1 MNLRIP
7 GPIPVPDDILD
18 EMSRPMINHRGP
30 EYKDLLFSTTDRLK
44 RVFETEGDV
53 WIITG
58 SGTAAMEA
66 AVVNTLSPGDRV
78 INATIGVFGNRF
90 TDIASVFGAD
100 VVTLS
105 FPFGEV
111 IDLDLLRKTLED
123 NPDTKAVMVTHNE
136 TSTGVTNDIEAVAG
150 VVKGEFDKLLIVD
163 GISSVASI
171 PISTDAW
178 GLDVVATAS
187 QKGWML
193 PPGFAFLSFGERAWQ
208 AHAEAKMPRFYFDVA
223 QYKKYYE
230 IGQPPFTPSVS
241 VMFALDVALDQL
253 LSEGMGSVYERHAA
267 IGQFTRDGVRKL
279 GLDLF
284 PRDEGSASNTVTA
297 VSVPDG
303 VDAAALVA
311 NLRTEHGVII
321 SGGQASLA
329 GKIFRIGH
337 MGRTTEAKSR
347 RRWTRWRMCCRGWVA
362 RRGAGLAPSLS
373 FAPSRPPF
381 RRLWLANHA
390 SDRDLC
396 SICPWCSGTSR
407 SRIGRSPIVWFCWQR
422 EMSHRGDW
430 CLCPA
435 PLKGDSGHSCV
446 GSRICSPIP

>member
-66 AVVNTLSPGDRV
+66 AVVNTLSPGDKV

-105 FPFGEV
+105 FPFGEA
-111 IDLDLLRKTLED
+111 IDLDILRKTLEEY
-123 NPDTKAVMVTHNE
+123 PDTKAVMVTHNE
-136 TSTGVTNDIEAVAG
+136 TSTGVVNDLEAVAG
-150 VVKGEFDKLLIVD
+150 VVKGEFDKLVLVD

-267 IGQFTRDGVRKL
+267 IGQFTRDGVKKL

-284 PRDEGSASNTVTA
+284 PRDESTASNTVTA
-297 VSVPDG
+297 VTVPDG
-303 VDAAALVA
+303 VDATALVA
-311 NLRTEHGVII
+311 NLRTEHGVVI

-337 MGRTTEAKSR
+337 MGRTTEGEIQDTLDALEDVLP
-347 RRWTRWRMCCRGWVA
+347 G
-362 RRGAGLAPSLS
+362 
-373 FAPSRPPF
+373 
-381 RRLWLANHA
+381 
-390 SDRDLC
+390 
-396 SICPWCSGTSR
+396 
-407 SRIGRSPIVWFCWQR
+407 
-422 EMSHRGDW
+422 
-430 CLCPA
+430 
-435 PLKGDSGHSCV
+435 V
-446 GSRICSPIP
+446 GFGG

>member
-44 RVFETEGDV
+44 RVFETKGDV

-66 AVVNTLSPGDRV
+66 AVVNTLSPGDKV

-100 VVTLS
+100 VITLS
-105 FPFGEV
+105 FPFGEA
-111 IDLDLLRKTLED
+111 IDLDILRKTLED

-136 TSTGVTNDIEAVAG
+136 TSTGVANDLEAVAG
-150 VVKGEFDKLLIVD
+150 VVKGEFDKLILVD

-208 AHAEAKMPRFYFDVA
+208 SHAEAKMPRFYFDVA

-253 LSEGMGSVYERHAA
+253 LSEGMGTVYERHAA
-267 IGQFTRDGVRKL
+267 IGQFTRDGVKKL

-284 PRDEGSASNTVTA
+284 PRDESTASNTVTA
-297 VSVPDG
+297 VTVPGG

-311 NLRTEHGVII
+311 NLRTEHGVVI

-337 MGRTTEAKSR
+337 MGRTTEDEIQDVLDALEDVLP
-347 RRWTRWRMCCRGWVA
+347 G
-362 RRGAGLAPSLS
+362 
-373 FAPSRPPF
+373 
-381 RRLWLANHA
+381 
-390 SDRDLC
+390 
-396 SICPWCSGTSR
+396 
-407 SRIGRSPIVWFCWQR
+407 
-422 EMSHRGDW
+422 
-430 CLCPA
+430 
-435 PLKGDSGHSCV
+435 V
-446 GSRICSPIP
+446 GFGG

>member
-1 MNLRIP
+1 M
-7 GPIPVPDDILD
+7 
-18 EMSRPMINHRGP
+18 
-30 EYKDLLFSTTDRLK
+30 
-44 RVFETEGDV
+44 
-53 WIITG
+53 
-58 SGTAAMEA
+58 
-66 AVVNTLSPGDRV
+66 
-78 INATIGVFGNRF
+78 
-90 TDIASVFGAD
+90 
-100 VVTLS
+100 
-105 FPFGEV
+105 
-111 IDLDLLRKTLED
+111 
-123 NPDTKAVMVTHNE
+123 
-136 TSTGVTNDIEAVAG
+136 
-150 VVKGEFDKLLIVD
+150 KGEFDKLLLVD

-267 IGQFTRDGVRKL
+267 IGQFTRDGVRNL

-284 PRDEGSASNTVTA
+284 PRDESSASNTVTA
-297 VSVPDG
+297 VTVPDG

-311 NLRTEHGVII
+311 NLRTEHGVVI

-337 MGRTTEAKSR
+337 MGRTTEGEIQDVLDALEDVLPR
-347 RRWTRWRMCCRGWVA
+347 
-362 RRGAGLAPSLS
+362 
-373 FAPSRPPF
+373 
-381 RRLWLANHA
+381 
-390 SDRDLC
+390 
-396 SICPWCSGTSR
+396 
-407 SRIGRSPIVWFCWQR
+407 
-422 EMSHRGDW
+422 
-430 CLCPA
+430 
-435 PLKGDSGHSCV
+435 V
-446 GSRICSPIP
+446 GG

>member
-66 AVVNTLSPGDRV
+66 AVVNTLSPGDTV

-90 TDIASVFGAD
+90 TDIAAVFGAD
-100 VVTLS
+100 VITLS
-105 FPFGEV
+105 FPFGEA
-111 IDLDLLRKTLED
+111 IDLDILRKSLQD
-123 NPDTKAVMVTHNE
+123 NPDTKAVTVTHNE
-136 TSTGVTNDIEAVAG
+136 TSTGVTNDLEAVAG
-150 VVKGEFDKLLIVD
+150 VVKGEFDKLLLVD

-208 AHAEAKMPRFYFDVA
+208 AHSEAKMPRFYFDVA

-284 PRDEGSASNTVTA
+284 PRDESTASNTVTA
-297 VSVPDG
+297 VTVPGG

-311 NLRTEHGVII
+311 KLRTEHGVVI

-337 MGRTTEAKSR
+337 MGRTTEDEIQDVLDALEDVLP
-347 RRWTRWRMCCRGWVA
+347 G
-362 RRGAGLAPSLS
+362 
-373 FAPSRPPF
+373 
-381 RRLWLANHA
+381 
-390 SDRDLC
+390 
-396 SICPWCSGTSR
+396 
-407 SRIGRSPIVWFCWQR
+407 
-422 EMSHRGDW
+422 
-430 CLCPA
+430 
-435 PLKGDSGHSCV
+435 V
-446 GSRICSPIP
+446 GFGG